1 LPRRSLRRRRVRG
14 KKKEFQRQ
22 ARKETQRVWWLCIT
36 LRALALKLFFRH
48 RLNRVSD
55 SKAIHARFWIPLE
68 CLRHSGNDKGEKP
81 SALRRCT
88 YKTLCALG
96 ERSLRVLGV
105 NEFLPV
111 VTRLDRGIHRLLT
124 EHPRSEGINPLLT
137 LYFSQYGFFLM
148 YNGGK

>member
-1 LPRRSLRRRRVRG
+1 VRG

-22 ARKETQRVWWLCIT
+22 ARKKTQRVWWLCIT
-36 LRALALKLFFRH
+36 LRAPALKLFFRH

-55 SKAIHARFWIPLE
+55 SKAIHLVWIPLE

-105 NEFLPV
+105 NESFPSLRATTGSAAIQFADCFLI
-111 VTRLDRGIHRLLT
+111 RHRLNRPAIQGMMPHYLDVQKT
-124 EHPRSEGINPLLT
+124 
-137 LYFSQYGFFLM
+137 
-148 YNGGK
+148 